1 MKLYKHLHWLVY
13 ILFTLSC
20 ARQTTPTGGPKD
32 TIPPNL
38 DPSLSRPL
46 HEQVNFSGQQ
56 MELTF
61 DEALLLNN
69 AKEQMIITPS
79 VGKDFEALVKK
90 NKVIITFKNPLLP
103 NTTYSVNFRD
113 AIQDITEKNPVENL
127 RIAFST
133 GDYLDS
139 LSIDGKVISLLE
151 AKEIKDATVALY
163 ESDTFNIF
171 KHKPSYLTKTNDKGD
186 FQISNLKPGTYYI
199 YAVQDNNKNL
209 ITDSKS
215 EAYAFK
221 SQPIRLDSNVHN
233 ALLPLVRLDARPLK
247 LTIARPAATYF
258 NIKCSKNLQ
267 RYTLKASE
275 GITPISS
282 FGADHENIR
291 VYNNL
296 EIEDSIAV
304 NFHGE
309 DSLLNKIDTS
319 LYVKFTKRTIKPEAF
334 EASNNGF
341 FVSAITGTL
350 QGSFTFNK
358 PIISINTDS
367 IYYSIDSLQQIH
379 ITRSDIS
386 YDTSNN
392 ILTIHKAV
400 DKTLL
405 IKKEVPKSKQPK
417 PPVPKPNVPSK
428 TKDNATKKIAPPKP
442 VVNQLFLGK
451 GAFVSVE
458 ADSTKGLSETLTPLT
473 LETTGML
480 HVDVKTKEPNYIVDL
495 ISKGH
500 TFQTK
505 KNTPKI
511 TFVDLPPGDYQIR
524 VTIDKNN
531 DGKWSPGNYYKKEEP
546 ESIIF
551 YKTEKGVNVTNLR
564 ANYEIGPLLIT
575 F

>member
-1 MKLYKHLHWLVY
+1 MKIYKHLHWLVY

-32 TIPPNL
+32 TIPPKL
-38 DPSLSRPL
+38 ILSRPV
-46 HEQVNFSGQQ
+46 HEQVDFKAQQ

-69 AKEQMIITPS
+69 PKEQIIITPA
-79 VGKDFEALVKK
+79 VGKDFEATVKK
-90 NKVIITFKNPLLP
+90 NKAVITFKNPLLE
-103 NTTYSVNFRD
+103 NTTYSINFRD
-113 AIQDITEKNPVENL
+113 AIQDITEKNPVTNL

-133 GDYLDS
+133 GPYIDS
-139 LSIDGKVISLLE
+139 LSIEGKVVNLLE

-171 KHKPSYLTKTNDKGD
+171 KHKPNYLTKTNENGV

-199 YAVQDNNKNL
+199 YTVQDNNRNL

-215 EAYAFK
+215 ESYGFK
-221 SQPIRLDSNVHN
+221 RSPIHLDSNVHN
-233 ALLPLVRLDARPLK
+233 LLLPLVRLDARPLK
-247 LTIARPAATYF
+247 LTSARPAATYF
-258 NIKCSKNLQ
+258 NIKCSKSLQ
-267 RYTLKASE
+267 HYTLKGPD

-319 LYVKFTKRTIKPEAF
+319 FYVKFAKRTIKPEAF

-341 FVSAITGTL
+341 YISAITGTL
-350 QGSFTFNK
+350 HGSFTFNK
-358 PIISINTDS
+358 PITSINTDS

-379 ITRSDIS
+379 ITKGDIS

-392 ILTIHKAV
+392 LLTIHKAV
-400 DKTLL
+400 DKALL
-405 IKKEVPKSKQPK
+405 IKKEVPKNKPTKPVPAKAPTQPK
-417 PPVPKPNVPSK
+417 SK
-428 TKDNATKKIAPPKP
+428 DAIAKKAAPPKL
-442 VVNQLFLGK
+442 VTNQLIIGK
-451 GAFVSVE
+451 AAFVSVE
-458 ADSTKGLSETLTPLT
+458 ADSSKGISETLTPLA

-480 HVDVKTKEPNYIVDL
+480 HVEIKTAEANYIVDL
-495 ISKGH
+495 ISKGRIL
-500 TFQTK
+500 QSK
-505 KNTPKI
+505 LNTPKI

-524 VTIDKNN
+524 LTIDKNK

-546 ESIIF
+546 EPIIF
-551 YKTEKGVNVTNLR
+551 YRTEKGVNVTNLR